1 MKRFLPVLILVSIFI
16 LSVPAFAFEPQKIII
31 NDNIYVAGSNGSGFL
46 ILKIS
51 PKGIR
56 QWSAHYFSGEGEGTF
71 GGIVADN
78 CDNVY
83 VTGSM
88 LIMGKRGYVT
98 IKYAPTGEQLWV
110 ARYDGGDTSVP
121 YAIAVDSKGNTYVTG
136 KSVGVGWDCLTIKYA
151 PTGEQ
156 LWVAHYNGQGNSFDE
171 ATGIVID
178 SDDNI
183 YVAGS
188 SFGQNGTAD
197 YLLIKYAPTGEQ
209 LWVARYNGP
218 ADAGDWANAIS
229 LDSAGNICITGTSTG
244 QNSGTDFATIK
255 YAPTG
260 EQLWVARYNGEGNFN
275 DGAISLAI
283 DSYSNV
289 FITGYSWGEIVNA
302 LTDYTTIKYAP
313 TGEQLWVARYNG
325 DAYFSDEPADITLDL
340 EGNAYVTGFSYGQD
354 KYGRSTSR
362 DFTTV
367 KYSFIGEQLWV
378 VRYNRPEKYDDY
390 AKTVAADK
398 IGGVYVAGYNEG
410 VKQGDFA
417 IIKYESITGKERWI
431 LKGGHWSEEDIAS
444 GVNFEEKLPLE
455 YLNQN
460 YPNPFNPT
468 TKISFELS
476 VPSEVKLTIYNSL
489 SQEVACL
496 ADSYSSAG
504 KHSVQ
509 WNARDM
515 SGGVYFYRLTVG
527 GESTAVR
534 KMLLLK

>member
-1 MKRFLPVLILVSIFI
+1 MMKRFLPVLILVSIFI

-98 IKYAPTGEQLWV
+98 INYAPTGEQLWV

-197 YLLIKYAPTGEQ
+197 YLL
-209 LWVARYNGP
+209 
-218 ADAGDWANAIS
+218 
-229 LDSAGNICITGTSTG
+229 
-244 QNSGTDFATIK
+244 IK

>member
-1 MKRFLPVLILVSIFI
+1 MMKRFLPVLILVSIFI

-197 YLLIKYAPTGEQ
+197 YLL
-209 LWVARYNGP
+209 
-218 ADAGDWANAIS
+218 
-229 LDSAGNICITGTSTG
+229 
-244 QNSGTDFATIK
+244 
-255 YAPTG
+255 
-260 EQLWVARYNGEGNFN
+260 
-275 DGAISLAI
+275 
-283 DSYSNV
+283 
-289 FITGYSWGEIVNA
+289 
-302 LTDYTTIKYAP
+302 IKYAP